1 MTANKF
7 LIVNADD
14 FGQSAGINRGIIE
27 AHECGIVT
35 SASVMVRWPAAI
47 DATDYARAHPDFG
60 VGLHIDL
67 GEWICRDGEW
77 EPLYQVVDANDLDA
91 IAKEVEN
98 QIEKFRS
105 LVGKNPTHI
114 DSHQHVHLQEPARSI
129 VSDVADK
136 LRVPLR
142 SCNQEISYVGGFY
155 GQTNDGTSL
164 LHLISVDG
172 LIVILSALPDGIS
185 ELSCHPGYADDL
197 ETMYKSERTEEI
209 RVLCNA
215 RIKETIGAM
224 GIELCSFAD
233 LPARV

>member
-27 AHECGIVT
+27 AHECGIDT
-35 SASVMVRWPAAI
+35 IASMMVRWPAAI

-60 VGLHIDL
+60 IGLHIDL

-185 ELSCHPGYADDL
+185 
-197 ETMYKSERTEEI
+197 
-209 RVLCNA
+209 
-215 RIKETIGAM
+215 
-224 GIELCSFAD
+224 
-233 LPARV
+233 